1 MKLIRNIAIL
11 ATVVAASSAQADVRV
26 IIPEGDNL
34 KSIVME
40 SALISDL
47 ATARNRSSV
56 EVSKDSANFDSRIAT
71 LPLDSRGPARYIIPF
86 GDEAVE
92 FYASPDETIDINI
105 ISADPFAYEIMGSEL
120 MNGVQTLR
128 AAALPIENRYA
139 LLSANGTP
147 EAAQVESLL
156 EEYRDIFRRY
166 IKSNPESPAAPFA
179 LMQLEGEEFLD
190 TYKSLNN
197 LDKSILFPY
206 LESAYARTE
215 KRVAQERAQKELV
228 SGHMDA
234 PQFTLTDLEGR
245 QVSLSDF
252 KGKWVVID
260 FWGSWCIWCIK
271 GFPALKEAYAQ
282 YAPELEVIGVD
293 CGESEQAWR
302 AGVEKYKLPWVNVY
316 NPADSGL
323 TDKYQVQGFPTKAIV
338 NPDGKLV
345 DITTGEDPSFFQR
358 LASFITNGK

>member
-1 MKLIRNIAIL
+1 MKIRNIAAAAAL
-11 ATVVAASSAQADVRV
+11 VVAASSQADVRV

-47 ATARNRSSV
+47 ATARNRNSV
-56 EVSKDSANFDSRIAT
+56 EFSTDSATFDSRVAT
-71 LPLDSRGPARYIIPF
+71 LPLDSRGAAKYVIPF

-92 FYASPDETIDINI
+92 FYASPTDTIDINI

-120 MNGVQTLR
+120 MAGVQTLR

-139 LLSANGTP
+139 QLSANGTP
-147 EAAQVESLL
+147 EASQVESLL
-156 EEYRDIFRRY
+156 EEYRDIFRRF
-166 IKSNPESPAAPFA
+166 IKSNPNSPAAPFA

-190 TYKSLNN
+190 TYKSLENIE
-197 LDKSILFPY
+197 KSILFPY
-206 LESAYARTE
+206 LQSAYTRTE

-228 SGHMDA
+228 GGHMDA
-234 PQFTLTDLEGR
+234 PQFTLTDLDGK

-282 YAPELEVIGVD
+282 YAPSLEVIGVD
-293 CGESEQAWR
+293 CGETEQAWR

-316 NPADSGL
+316 NPSDSGL

-338 NPDGKLV
+338 NPEGKLV
-345 DITTGEDPSFFQR
+345 DITTGEDPTFFDR
-358 LASFITNGK
+358 LASFITNSK